1 MELVVAENHQ
11 FLSSLC
17 TDCCDEQLSNR
28 SSDAMLCGISV
39 HRSSHSLSAD
49 VGTAEKCEECRAH
62 SAAVERSLSVVSGD
76 SIPCVLPAE
85 SCTDASCVTEDSES
99 ASSYNHDLPSVTAK
113 LDISAAH
120 STDIA
125 EPQYMSQS
133 KSLCSTKKSVCF
145 PADDTGSSADA
156 ADDGSCVL
164 QQESKNMSLL
174 LRLFESRLFDMAIAL
189 PYLFNSKEPGVLAY
203 LGW

>member
-11 FLSSLC
+11 FSSSLC

-145 PADDTGSSADA
+145 PADDTESSADA